1 MGLAPGLSG
10 VQGCDSVLPGEK
22 VEVEVEASL
31 WPQPDS
37 TEDSRSTMLDRH
49 SRLEAPAGLSAGISA
64 DRKPE
69 RLEKKKKKTFLSL
82 NPGFEKPETARRPSP
97 LLAYR
102 KPLL

>member
-1 MGLAPGLSG
+1 M
-10 VQGCDSVLPGEK
+10 QGCDSVLPGEK

-31 WPQPDS
+31 RPQPDS

-69 RLEKKKKKTFLSL
+69 RLKKKKTKKQPFLSL